1 MKNYRYQVGGTLN
14 NDAPSYV
21 ERQADVELYNAL
33 KQGEFCYVLSCR
45 QMGKS
50 SLLVKTKHHLQQEG
64 FRCAT
69 IDMTNI
75 GCENISVEQW
85 YKGVVG
91 DLWLGFKLLGK
102 VNLKAWWQE
111 QSDISLLQKLSRFIS
126 EILLIHYPNERLFI
140 FIDEIDSIKSLGF
153 SVDDFFSLI
162 RFCYNQRAIA
172 PEYNRITFAI
182 FGVATPRDLIRY
194 QNHTTPFNIGKAI
207 EISGFNFEEAQPLA
221 HGLEINGINPQRVL
235 KEVLAWT
242 EGQPF
247 LTQKLC
253 RLLVSLAEDDVGKKL
268 KVLPGTETFW
278 IENVVRSQIINKW
291 ESQDEPEHL
300 RTIRDRILR
309 NEQYTGRL
317 LGIYQQILQGLEI
330 PVDDSQEQVELV
342 LSGLVC
348 RKQGFIKVKN
358 LIYQE
363 VFNLEWVENQLAY
376 LRPYS
381 QTFNAWIASKQE
393 DKSRLLRGQALIDAQ
408 TWAHGKSL
416 SNLDYRFLAASE
428 ELDRKEV
435 QQALE
440 AERAKEVEARL
451 QEQQKRQA
459 QQRKASRVVKL
470 LLLGM
475 TIKFVISVAWGVS
488 LLRKIEVLESQ
499 LNYTQIKHQNK
510 VGNRDKRAGEQ
521 GSRER
526 LITTDN

>member
-1 MKNYRYQVGGTLN
+1 MNNYRYQVGGTLTS
-14 NDAPSYV
+14 DAPSYI
-21 ERQADVELYNAL
+21 ERQADVDLYKAL

-50 SLLVKTKHHLQQEG
+50 SLLVKTKDRLQKEG

-75 GCENISVEQW
+75 GSENITPEQW

-91 DLWLGFKLLGK
+91 DLWLGLKLLGK
-102 VNLKAWWQE
+102 LNLKAWWQE
-111 QSDISLLQKLSRFIS
+111 NNDISLLHKLSRFIS
-126 EILLIHYPNERLFI
+126 EILLNQYPNERLFI
-140 FIDEIDSIKSLGF
+140 FIDEIDSIKNLDF

-172 PEYNRITFAI
+172 PEYERITFAV
-182 FGVATPRDLIRY
+182 FGVATPRDLINY
-194 QNHTTPFNIGKAI
+194 QNHSTPFNIGKAI
-207 EISGFNFEEAQPLA
+207 QIDGFSFEEAQSLA
-221 HGLEINGINPQRVL
+221 QGLEINGINSQRVL
-235 KEVLAWT
+235 KEILAWT
-242 EGQPF
+242 GGQPF

-253 RLLVSLAEDDVGKKL
+253 RLFLSLSQDEMGKKL

-278 IENVVRSQIINKW
+278 VESVVRSHIIDRW

-300 RTIRDRILR
+300 RTIRDRIVR
-309 NEQYTGRL
+309 NEHSAGRL
-317 LGIYQQILQGLEI
+317 LGIYQHMLQGIEVPI
-330 PVDDSQEQVELV
+330 DDSQEQVELL

-348 RKQGFIKVKN
+348 KKQGFLRVKN
-358 LIYQE
+358 SIYEE
-363 VFNLEWVENQLAY
+363 VFNIEWVEKQLAY

-381 QTFNAWIASKQE
+381 QALNAWIASKQQ
-393 DKSRLLRGQALIDAQ
+393 DRSRLLRGQALIDAQ
-408 TWAHGKSL
+408 TWTQGKSL

-451 QEQQKRQA
+451 REQQKRQA
-459 QQRKASRVVKL
+459 QQRKSTKIVTF

-475 TIKFVISVAWGVS
+475 TIKFVISVVWGVS
-488 LLRKIEVLESQ
+488 LVKKIQVLESQ
-499 LNYTQIKHQNK
+499 LNQQQTNFQQK
-510 VGNRDKRAGEQ
+510 VGNRE
-521 GSRER
+521 
-526 LITTDN
+526 